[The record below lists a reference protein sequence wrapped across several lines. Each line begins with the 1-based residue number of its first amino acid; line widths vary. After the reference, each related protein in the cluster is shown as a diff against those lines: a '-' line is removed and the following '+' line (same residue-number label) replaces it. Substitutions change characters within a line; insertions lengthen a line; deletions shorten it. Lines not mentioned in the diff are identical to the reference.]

1 LESFW
6 IDAVVVAKY
15 RKRRLGNVVATHTD
29 MDWPLIARTASKEM
43 NPKKLLDPG
52 FFEFW
57 QNLCVMRRIPTV
69 QRGEVVQAALI

>member
-1 LESFW
+1 LESFR

-15 RKRRLGNVVATHTD
+15 RNRRLGNIVATHTD
-29 MDWPLIARTASKEM
+29 INRPLIARTASKEM

-52 FFEFW
+52 IFEFW

-69 QRGEVVQAALI
+69 QRGEVVQAVLI